1 MKWRYMAGEPEF
13 LFDDGQ
19 AQSEAE
25 QERTDAI
32 ARKDMGTQPSA
43 VAMVVQA
50 GDVVLMDCK
59 ISHFGSANRCVAGKG
74 ASWKFKSGE
83 RERGRD

>member
-1 MKWRYMAGEPEF
+1 MAGEPEF

-25 QERTDAI
+25 QERTDAR
-32 ARKDMGTQPSA
+32 ALKDMGTQQSA

-59 ISHFGSANRCVAGKG
+59 ISHFGSANRCVAGEG
-74 ASWKFKSGE
+74 AS
-83 RERGRD
+83 